1 MCSLWGPWST
11 GLLTVGALILAA
23 PFPVL
28 AQFNN
33 GIGGAA
39 TTVQL
44 PTFGVAIDAEGVL
57 DVKTFSDPGGKLR
70 LERMAAVKADMP
82 ADLRKFT
89 KLRKVSLRK
98 LEAAIAERLKAGKP
112 LEAEL
117 RYLAGLQRVQFAFCY
132 EASGDEP
139 GDIVLAGPAEGWFAD
154 PSGRIVGVTTQRPVI
169 LLEDLA
175 VALRAFDPGKKDRP
189 FLGCTIDP
197 TQDGLA
203 RFMEFQKTV
212 PRSIPE
218 AAREE
223 AQQRLTSGSQEALGM
238 AQIRTFAVSPRTHF
252 AQVLIEAD
260 YRMKR
265 IAIGLEPPPVKMVTF
280 LSALDS
286 PREATL
292 QRWWFTPDYDC
303 VRTSEDRL
311 AMELVGEGV
320 KLQTEDIRLSPDGK
334 MTTVA
339 EKPGKASR
347 LYCESF
353 TKKYAEIAAASPVYA
368 QLRCMIDLSIAA
380 AFLRKHDFYAK
391 AGFRGEI
398 FRDEKSIPC
407 ETLPAPK
414 QVPSGVNA
422 VWKGPRLL
430 VPVGGGVSIV
440 PDDALDEKHLQAD
453 KNGGVNAMRGDVG
466 GEKEGKRWWWD

>member
-1 MCSLWGPWST
+1 MGAHRGHYGK
-11 GLLTVGALILAA
+11 GLVTLGW
-23 PFPVL
+23 VL
-28 AQFNN
+28 VSFAVPLPLRAQFNN
-33 GIGGAA
+33 GAAGAA

-44 PTFGVAIDAEGVL
+44 PTFGVSIDAEGVL
-57 DVKTFSDPGGKLR
+57 DVKTFSDPGGRLR
-70 LERMAAVKADMP
+70 AERVLAVKADMP
-82 ADLRKFT
+82 EDLRKFT
-89 KLRKVSLRK
+89 KLRKISLRK

-139 GDIVLAGPAEGWFAD
+139 GDVVLAGPAEGWFAD

-197 TQDGLA
+197 TQEGLA
-203 RFMEFQKTV
+203 RAMEFQRTV
-212 PRSIPE
+212 PRSVRDSE
-218 AAREE
+218 REE
-223 AQQRLTSGSQEALGM
+223 VTLRLAGGMQEALGM

-265 IAIGLEPPPVKMVTF
+265 IAIGLEPPPVKMMTF

-303 VRTSEDRL
+303 VRASEDRL
-311 AMELVGEGV
+311 AMELVGQGV
-320 KLQTEDIRLSPDGK
+320 KLQTEDIRLG
-334 MTTVA
+334 
-339 EKPGKASR
+339 
-347 LYCESF
+347 
-353 TKKYAEIAAASPVYA
+353 
-368 QLRCMIDLSIAA
+368 
-380 AFLRKHDFYAK
+380 
-391 AGFRGEI
+391 
-398 FRDEKSIPC
+398 
-407 ETLPAPK
+407 
-414 QVPSGVNA
+414 
-422 VWKGPRLL
+422 
-430 VPVGGGVSIV
+430 
-440 PDDALDEKHLQAD
+440 
-453 KNGGVNAMRGDVG
+453 
-466 GEKEGKRWWWD
+466 